1 MNKIALIFLIQIIW
15 GYSCKAQNRVST
27 GATDCVQE
35 YDSTLQQKVYTNV
48 DKMPEFEEG
57 ELSLMKFFRD
67 HFRYPKDQDFFQGSI
82 NLVFVIGADGQV
94 KNVHIANKQDASL
107 TLVDKEALR
116 VLNSMPKWKPG
127 RCKGENVPV
136 RMFWPI
142 RF

>member
-1 MNKIALIFLIQIIW
+1 MNKITLIFLIQIIW

-27 GATDCVQE
+27 GAADCVQE

-82 NLVFVIGADGQV
+82 NLVFVIEVDGQV
-94 KNVHIANKQDASL
+94 KNGHIVNKQDASL
-107 TLVDKEALR
+107 TLVDKEALK

-127 RCKGENVPV
+127 RCKGKNVPV

>member
-1 MNKIALIFLIQIIW
+1 MNKIALIFLIQIIG
-15 GYSCKAQNRVST
+15 GYNCKAQNRVIT
-27 GATDCVQE
+27 GVVDCVQE
-35 YDSTLQQKVYTNV
+35 YDSTLKQKVYTNV

-67 HFRYPKDQDFFQGSI
+67 HFRYPEDQEFFQGSI
-82 NLVFVIGADGQV
+82 NLVFVIEADGQV
-94 KNVHIANKQDASL
+94 KNGHIVNKQDASL

-116 VLNSMPKWKPG
+116 VLNSMPKWQPG
-127 RCKGENVPV
+127 LCKGKNVPV